1 MEDEGVAPLEGDC
14 DVGEEAREGLGDVA
28 VDGGGVRAR
37 GRGRLEDE
45 RLEAAVVVEVGEA
58 RVSTYSAKLARIT
71 NATTVRAQN
80 SESSRDK
87 FDAAI

>member
-1 MEDEGVAPLEGDC
+1 MEDEGVAPLKGDC

-28 VDGGGVRAR
+28 VDGGGVP
-37 GRGRLEDE
+37 
-45 RLEAAVVVEVGEA
+45 A
-58 RVSTYSAKLARIT
+58 RVSTYSAKLAQIT
-71 NATTVRAQN
+71 PKTPFWAQN